1 MLVSVTITDN
11 REDEIVG
18 AILSVVDHVD
28 RVLIVDTGVTDE
40 TLQRAKRIAGDKFE
54 SVAHKWVDFSIAR
67 NAGIEAAAALGAE
80 WIVIVDSDERL
91 HLGVV
96 DLRAALRCVKVDVV
110 LVESADGHYPK
121 EKILRAGSGARYLG
135 PTHEALRGGARETL
149 QGVTFSEL
157 LKTTDQLARKFERD
171 VGLLDAYV
179 KEHPDDP
186 RWWYYLGQ
194 SLEGLGDRER
204 AAAAYGECISR
215 RKFGDE
221 AAWSGYKQAEQLLW
235 LERHEEAIVAAA
247 RGLGASATFPEC
259 AWVAAIS
266 AAQLHRTDQA
276 IAWARIAEALGRYR
290 GCGGNP
296 RTFFRH
302 MPAHYEM
309 PYDVLRS
316 VLPSESERR
325 QAETDFHAAKRA
337 RLGVGDDD
345 DLDMMSVS
353 RRVLPERRA
362 EARTMLRPERLSVRC
377 PSYRAT
383 RIRFEP
389 PKGWFAMNPS
399 ICRHRGRVWCVVR
412 TVNYTMRGRQYTV
425 HDRRGIVRTEN
436 YLGTL
441 RATGELLKPRR
452 MRDLDRSPRVRSGIL
467 GYEDVRLASVAGK
480 GGVREL
486 VGSATVCDRETDR
499 RLIARL
505 DLTAAGD
512 VRCATVQPSNQ
523 SHEKNWMPMS
533 IGGRHTWI
541 YSLDPTAILPGP
553 LRDCPLS
560 LDHLRGGAA
569 TPLDDGYL
577 CVAHEVVEAE
587 EGRVYLHRFVR
598 LDARFFVTAVS
609 RAWVFDHHGI
619 EFCAG
624 MVLDGPRLILSYGIE
639 DREAWFARVNLKEV
653 LAMKWIDP

>member
-1 MLVSVTITDN
+1 MIVSVTITDN

-18 AILSVVDHVD
+18 AVLSVVDHVD
-28 RVLIVDTGVTDE
+28 RVLVVDTGVTDE

-54 SVAHKWVDFSIAR
+54 SVAHDWVDFSTAR
-67 NAGIEAAAALGAE
+67 NAGISAAAALGAE
-80 WIVIVDSDERL
+80 WVVIVDSDERL
-91 HLGVV
+91 HLGAV
-96 DLRAALRCVKVDVV
+96 DLRAALERVEADVV

-121 EKILRAGSGARYLG
+121 EKILRASSGARYLG

-149 QGVTFSEL
+149 PGVTFSEL
-157 LKTTDQLARKFERD
+157 LKTTEQLARKFERD
-171 VGLLDAYV
+171 VSLLDAYV

-194 SLEGLGDRER
+194 SLEGAGERER
-204 AAAAYGECISR
+204 AAAAYGECVSR

-221 AAWSGYKQAEQLLW
+221 AAWSGYKQAEQLLL
-235 LERHEEAIVAAA
+235 LERYEEAIVAAA
-247 RGLGASATFPEC
+247 RGLGASAAFPEC

-266 AAQLHRTDQA
+266 AAHLHRTDQA

-290 GCGGNP
+290 GCGGSP
-296 RTFFRH
+296 RAFFRH

-325 QAETDFHAAKRA
+325 QAEADFHAAKRA
-337 RLGVGDDD
+337 RLGAGDDD
-345 DLDMMSVS
+345 DLDRMSVS
-353 RRVLPERRA
+353 RRVLPDRRA
-362 EARTMLRPERLSVRC
+362 EARSMLRPEPLAASC
-377 PSYRAT
+377 PSFRAT
-383 RIRFEP
+383 RIQFEP

-399 ICRHRGRVWCVVR
+399 ICRHLGRVWCVVR
-412 TVNYTMRGRQYTV
+412 TVNYTMRGRHYTI
-425 HDRRGIVRTEN
+425 HDPKRVVRTEN

-441 RATGELLKPRR
+441 RATGEFVKPRR
-452 MRDLDRSPRVRSGIL
+452 MRDLDKSPRVRSSIV

-480 GGVREL
+480 GGAREL
-486 VGSATVCDRETDR
+486 VGSATVCDRVANR

-505 DLTAAGD
+505 DLTPAGD
-512 VRCATVQPSNQ
+512 VRRATVQPSNQ
-523 SHEKNWMPMS
+523 PHEKNWMPMS
-533 IGGRHTWI
+533 IGGKHTWV

-577 CVAHEVVEAE
+577 CVTHEVVEAD

-624 MVLDGPRLILSYGIE
+624 MVLDGPRLVLSYGVE
-639 DREAWFARVNLKEV
+639 DREAWVARVNLKEV
-653 LAMKWIDP
+653 LAMKWIEP